1 MESIAPVLTK
11 LAFEIACFQ
20 ILEDLLDIL
29 KAQENS
35 DDVAMLSLID
45 LDFEDQSIEI
55 YLLTKLVEIEDE
67 AELMSK
73 VIEVINVL
81 SSTPGSVLRP
91 YQQPFI
97 TPTYVYYRLLFFSP
111 IY

>member
-55 YLLTKLVEIEDE
+55 YLLKTKFLWHRGTAQWDCWYQCTRWVTFHY
-67 AELMSK
+67 
-73 VIEVINVL
+73 VI
-81 SSTPGSVLRP
+81 
-91 YQQPFI
+91 
-97 TPTYVYYRLLFFSP
+97 TYLLL
-111 IY
+111 I